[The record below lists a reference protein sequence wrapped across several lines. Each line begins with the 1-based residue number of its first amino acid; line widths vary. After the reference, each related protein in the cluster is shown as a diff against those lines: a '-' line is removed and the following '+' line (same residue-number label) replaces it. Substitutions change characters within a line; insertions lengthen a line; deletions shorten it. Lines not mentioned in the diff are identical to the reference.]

1 VQQGKASVTFGNLN
15 ACPIRAVARPDYWED
30 LGHAEDPGDGYLSRL
45 PEDQRDELTPVNGP
59 GLTALRE
66 YLA

>member
-1 VQQGKASVTFGNLN
+1 
-15 ACPIRAVARPDYWED
+15 VARPDYWKD